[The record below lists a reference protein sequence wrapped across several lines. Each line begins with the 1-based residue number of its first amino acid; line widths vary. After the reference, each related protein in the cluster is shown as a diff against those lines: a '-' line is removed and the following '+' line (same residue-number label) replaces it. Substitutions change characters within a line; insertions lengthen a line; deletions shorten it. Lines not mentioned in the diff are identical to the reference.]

1 MLRIKGL
8 TKRYRT
14 GDLAL
19 KGIDID
25 VPDGQVMAL
34 IGPSG
39 AGKSTVIRCINRLVE
54 PTSGSIALNDVD
66 IVKLGSAELRRV
78 RRRMGMIFQEY
89 ALVERLSVMENVL
102 TGRLG
107 YVGFWQSWLRRFPQS
122 DIDEAFR
129 LLERVGLDH
138 MADKR
143 ADELSGGQ
151 RQRVGICRAL
161 IQNPEL
167 LLVDEPT
174 ASLDPKTSRQIMRL
188 ITELCGER
196 KLSAII
202 NIHDVMLAQ
211 MFAERIVGLRLGEI
225 VYDGPPDKL
234 TPAVLTSIYGEEDWS
249 ATIRKV
255 DEQAGEADEDNVVP
269 FRTAAPGS
277 QPIGGNDVIAR
288 APCFAHSRASRTP
301 RLLSAGAGSLLPR
314 GRAEKGSSVSVAAT
328 APRQWKKPPL
338 IRSAWL
344 RWALVVGAVVY
355 LALVFQT
362 TPVNWTRVWEGLPR
376 GAAFL
381 KAFFPPDF
389 VSRWDEIA
397 EGIAESLWMTVV
409 STVVGIALSI
419 PVGIGAA
426 KNIAPAPVY
435 YFCRAVLAVSRSFQE
450 IILAIFFVKL
460 FGFGPFAGFVTLS
473 FATIGFYGKLLA
485 EDIEDMDAG
494 QAEAV
499 RASGAS
505 WLQWIN
511 YGVQPQVM
519 PRMIGLGL
527 YRFDINFR
535 ESAVIGI
542 VGGGGIGATLN
553 TAFDRYEFD
562 SAAAIIIVI
571 IAIVMLCEYGSGY
584 LRRWVQ

>member
-1 MLRIKGL
+1 M
-8 TKRYRT
+8 
-14 GDLAL
+14 
-19 KGIDID
+19 
-25 VPDGQVMAL
+25 
-34 IGPSG
+34 
-39 AGKSTVIRCINRLVE
+39 
-54 PTSGSIALNDVD
+54 
-66 IVKLGSAELRRV
+66 
-78 RRRMGMIFQEY
+78 
-89 ALVERLSVMENVL
+89 
-102 TGRLG
+102 
-107 YVGFWQSWLRRFPQS
+107 
-122 DIDEAFR
+122 
-129 LLERVGLDH
+129 
-138 MADKR
+138 
-143 ADELSGGQ
+143 
-151 RQRVGICRAL
+151 
-161 IQNPEL
+161 
-167 LLVDEPT
+167 
-174 ASLDPKTSRQIMRL
+174 
-188 ITELCGER
+188 
-196 KLSAII
+196 
-202 NIHDVMLAQ
+202 
-211 MFAERIVGLRLGEI
+211 
-225 VYDGPPDKL
+225 
-234 TPAVLTSIYGEEDWS
+234 
-249 ATIRKV
+249 
-255 DEQAGEADEDNVVP
+255 
-269 FRTAAPGS
+269 
-277 QPIGGNDVIAR
+277 
-288 APCFAHSRASRTP
+288 
-301 RLLSAGAGSLLPR
+301 
-314 GRAEKGSSVSVAAT
+314 SVAAT
-328 APRQWKKPPL
+328 ARQWKKPPL

-344 RWALVVGAVVY
+344 RWALVVAAVVY

-362 TPVNWTRVWEGLPR
+362 TPINWTRVWEGLPR

-389 VSRWDEIA
+389 ASRWDEIA

-571 IAIVMLCEYGSGY
+571 IAIVMVCEYGSGY
-584 LRRWVQ
+584 LRRWMQ

>member
-1 MLRIKGL
+1 M
-8 TKRYRT
+8 
-14 GDLAL
+14 
-19 KGIDID
+19 
-25 VPDGQVMAL
+25 
-34 IGPSG
+34 
-39 AGKSTVIRCINRLVE
+39 
-54 PTSGSIALNDVD
+54 
-66 IVKLGSAELRRV
+66 
-78 RRRMGMIFQEY
+78 
-89 ALVERLSVMENVL
+89 SV
-102 TGRLG
+102 
-107 YVGFWQSWLRRFPQS
+107 
-122 DIDEAFR
+122 
-129 LLERVGLDH
+129 
-138 MADKR
+138 
-143 ADELSGGQ
+143 
-151 RQRVGICRAL
+151 
-161 IQNPEL
+161 
-167 LLVDEPT
+167 
-174 ASLDPKTSRQIMRL
+174 
-188 ITELCGER
+188 
-196 KLSAII
+196 
-202 NIHDVMLAQ
+202 
-211 MFAERIVGLRLGEI
+211 
-225 VYDGPPDKL
+225 
-234 TPAVLTSIYGEEDWS
+234 
-249 ATIRKV
+249 
-255 DEQAGEADEDNVVP
+255 
-269 FRTAAPGS
+269 
-277 QPIGGNDVIAR
+277 
-288 APCFAHSRASRTP
+288 
-301 RLLSAGAGSLLPR
+301 
-314 GRAEKGSSVSVAAT
+314 VAAT
-328 APRQWKKPPL
+328 APREWKKPPL

-389 VSRWDEIA
+389 VSRWDEIV